1 MRNCAYNMREKEG
14 IPREKF
20 HASCPYR
27 YLARLRCSYRSS
39 RSRHADADAAKV
51 NRRFFCSHH
60 TDADAAKVSRCFFR
74 AHYTD
79 ADAAIVTR
87 AR

>member
-51 NRRFFCSHH
+51 SHCSFRSHHADADAAKVNRRFFCSHH
-60 TDADAAKVSRCFFR
+60 TDADAA
-74 AHYTD
+74 
-79 ADAAIVTR
+79 IVTR